1 MVDASHCQFQRQ
13 GAMSN
18 NPYLEILRD
27 RLWESN
33 PSLIQMLGLCP
44 LLAVT
49 DTLVNGL
56 ALGIATLLAL
66 VATSVTVSALR
77 YLIPREIRLSVIIL
91 VVASSVTVIDLGVK
105 AYFYELGEVLTIFIP
120 LIAVNCL
127 IIARAEEFAARS
139 GVVFSLVD
147 SLATGLGFL
156 LSLVALGAVREIL
169 GYGTLFRDAALL
181 FGESGYGL
189 EISLLPDY
197 AGLHL
202 ATLPAGAF
210 LLLGM
215 LCAIRQAMD
224 IRKTRQASEGSMA
237 YLTHP

>member
-1 MVDASHCQFQRQ
+1 
-13 GAMSN
+13 MSN

-105 AYFYELGEVLTIFIP
+105 AYFYELSEVLTIFIP

-215 LCAIRQAMD
+215 LIAIRQAMD
-224 IRKTRQASEGSMA
+224 VRKTG
-237 YLTHP
+237 

>member
-1 MVDASHCQFQRQ
+1 
-13 GAMSN
+13 MSN

-66 VATSVTVSALR
+66 IATSVTVSALR

-105 AYFYELGEVLTIFIP
+105 AYFYELSEVLTIFIP

-215 LCAIRQAMD
+215 LIAIRQAMD
-224 IRKTRQASEGSMA
+224 IRKTG
-237 YLTHP
+237 

>member
-1 MVDASHCQFQRQ
+1 
-13 GAMSN
+13 MSN

-105 AYFYELGEVLTIFIP
+105 GYFYELSEVLTIFIP

-156 LSLVALGAVREIL
+156 LSLVALGALREIL

-215 LCAIRQAMD
+215 LIAIRQAMD
-224 IRKTRQASEGSMA
+224 IRKTGQASEGTMVN
-237 YLTHP
+237 LTHP

>member
-1 MVDASHCQFQRQ
+1 
-13 GAMSN
+13 MSN
-18 NPYLEILRD
+18 NLYLEILRD

-105 AYFYELGEVLTIFIP
+105 AYFYELSEVLTIFIP
-120 LIAVNCL
+120 LIAVNCI

-139 GVVFSLVD
+139 RVVFSLVD

-224 IRKTRQASEGSMA
+224 IRKTGKASEGSMA

>member
-1 MVDASHCQFQRQ
+1 
-13 GAMSN
+13 MSN

-105 AYFYELGEVLTIFIP
+105 AYFYELSEVLTIFIP

-169 GYGTLFRDAALL
+169 GYGTLFRDAALM
-181 FGESGYGL
+181 FGESGYAL

-215 LCAIRQAMD
+215 LIAIRQAMD
-224 IRKTRQASEGSMA
+224 VRKTG
-237 YLTHP
+237 

>member
-1 MVDASHCQFQRQ
+1 
-13 GAMSN
+13 MSN

-105 AYFYELGEVLTIFIP
+105 AYFYELSEVLTIFIP

-215 LCAIRQAMD
+215 LIAIRQAMD
-224 IRKTRQASEGSMA
+224 IRKTG
-237 YLTHP
+237 

>member
-1 MVDASHCQFQRQ
+1 
-13 GAMSN
+13 MSN

-49 DTLVNGL
+49 DTLLNGL

-105 AYFYELGEVLTIFIP
+105 AYFYELSEVLTIFIP

-169 GYGTLFRDAALL
+169 GYGTLLRDAALL

-215 LCAIRQAMD
+215 LIAIRQAMD
-224 IRKTRQASEGSMA
+224 IRKTR
-237 YLTHP
+237 

>member
-1 MVDASHCQFQRQ
+1 M
-13 GAMSN
+13 
-18 NPYLEILRD
+18 
-27 RLWESN
+27 WESN

-105 AYFYELGEVLTIFIP
+105 AYFYELSEVLTIFIP

-215 LCAIRQAMD
+215 LIAIRQAMD
-224 IRKTRQASEGSMA
+224 IRKTG
-237 YLTHP
+237 

>member
-1 MVDASHCQFQRQ
+1 
-13 GAMSN
+13 MSN

-77 YLIPREIRLSVIIL
+77 YLIPHEIRLSVIIL

-105 AYFYELGEVLTIFIP
+105 AYFYELSEVLTIFIP

-169 GYGTLFRDAALL
+169 GYGTLFRDAALI

-215 LCAIRQAMD
+215 LIAIRQAMD
-224 IRKTRQASEGSMA
+224 VRKTG
-237 YLTHP
+237 

>member
-1 MVDASHCQFQRQ
+1 
-13 GAMSN
+13 MSN

-66 VATSVTVSALR
+66 VATRVTVSALR

-105 AYFYELGEVLTIFIP
+105 AYFYELSEVLTIFIP

-215 LCAIRQAMD
+215 LIAIRQAMD
-224 IRKTRQASEGSMA
+224 VRKTG
-237 YLTHP
+237 